1 MSIMHGELQGKEA
14 KQNYA
19 RQPIWLL
26 NELSGLHSCGP
37 LKLSSS
43 RSGLLTAKIVMIE
56 SPLPRETVIWC

>member
-37 LKLSSS
+37 LKLSSLG
-43 RSGLLTAKIVMIE
+43 SGQDSDSVK
-56 SPLPRETVIWC
+56 STVSDEWFNFLV